1 MIVEELLGPETWV
14 YRTSYTIY
22 HE

>member
-1 MIVEELLGPETWV
+1 MIVDELLGPETWV